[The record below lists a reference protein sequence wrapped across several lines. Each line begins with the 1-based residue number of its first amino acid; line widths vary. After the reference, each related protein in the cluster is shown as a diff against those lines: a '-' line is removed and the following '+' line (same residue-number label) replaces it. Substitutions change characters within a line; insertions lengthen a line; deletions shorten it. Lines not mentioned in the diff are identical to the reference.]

1 MVQRTDCSKIIHD
14 TRERRQFKKSRQ
26 LTEMTRKKRERFA
39 HAHSFQ
45 AQDGL
50 LHTAHIGDVVF
61 IGAEF
66 SLLDPFINACD
77 HLSGDVCSII
87 HT

>member
-1 MVQRTDCSKIIHD
+1 MTQEKADSANKY
-14 TRERRQFKKSRQ
+14 RQ
-26 LTEMTRKKRERFA
+26 LSEMRRKRKGKGL
-39 HAHSFQ
+39 HTNITHSFQ

-50 LHTAHIGDVVF
+50 LHAAHIGDVVF
-61 IGAEF
+61 VGPEL

-77 HLSGDVCSII
+77 HLPGYVCSII

>member
-1 MVQRTDCSKIIHD
+1 
-14 TRERRQFKKSRQ
+14 
-26 LTEMTRKKRERFA
+26 MT
-39 HAHSFQ
+39 HSFQ

-50 LHTAHIGDVVF
+50 LHAAHIGDVVF

-77 HLSGDVCSII
+77 HLSGDVRSII